1 MDVVQAAYQSKSEL
15 RASEATHAC
24 SGSDSPDLEPD
35 SPDLEPDYSVYKTWP
50 DRQKS
55 SPRGDQTKLDTFA
68 SLSSLDQTGSKPPTC
83 DKLPPPGA
91 GVPHTHPM
99 TMAAALESL
108 SISYSPSSKGLHAVV
123 DIISDAKDDDSEQ
136 TIKSDENDSKNVYY
150 KPGHRKA
157 YSLPRTLEVVDEH
170 GSITHP
176 MVEHDVVVESPR
188 STLLRYGL
196 PYKPYNF
203 DGESSNS
210 SMSEM
215 SGMTDHS
222 ATFAS
227 ENSSHE
233 DSGIFS
239 DSSAKIKQTRKGLT
253 DFFSKGL
260 GVNWKM
266 LSKSGQQMVKM
277 VRKDTIEVETE
288 SPCVSS
294 QSLIMEHRPPG
305 VPAKSVE
312 EEEKHRQEHKIL
324 MEKLKKKEQSDGKN
338 RAHKLAEQRRVED
351 DLSQLTSHW
360 SANIMPNWS
369 TMSSNKKTQAL
380 WWKGLPP
387 PVRGRVW
394 KLALSNTLNL
404 TPQLYKILVSRAQE
418 QLENKPS
425 IGAGS
430 RESREET
437 LELIQ
442 LDVSRTFPQ
451 LCIFQTG
458 GPYYQLLHNVL
469 GAYVCYRPDIG
480 YVQGMSFIAA
490 ILILN
495 LDEAEAF
502 IVFAN
507 LINWPLLAAFYSV
520 EQEQMERYYSTFSS
534 HLSSN
539 LPSIASHFSRL
550 GLRPDLYI
558 LDWWMTLFSKC
569 APLDITCR
577 IWDLL
582 IRDGEEFLFRAGLG
596 ILSLY
601 EDRLLAE
608 SDFILLAQFLSKLPD
623 NLDGDKLFEKIEEIS
638 LGPGKRTFSQ
648 LALW

>member
-1 MDVVQAAYQSKSEL
+1 MADTEEYLPSPHSSTE
-15 RASEATHAC
+15 
-24 SGSDSPDLEPD
+24 SD
-35 SPDLEPDYSVYKTWP
+35 YTVYKTWP
-50 DRQKS
+50 DRQKHIGHRS
-55 SPRGDQTKLDTFA
+55 DNSKH
-68 SLSSLDQTGSKPPTC
+68 SSLWSLQAGPS
-83 DKLPPPGA
+83 LPPRDDLPSEPA
-91 GVPHTHPM
+91 NHPV
-99 TMAAALESL
+99 TMAHALESL
-108 SISYSPSSKGLHAVV
+108 SINYSPLSKGLHAGSEDV
-123 DIISDAKDDDSEQ
+123 DHTKKFSDNKSDS
-136 TIKSDENDSKNVYY
+136 ILKSDENDSKNVNY

-176 MVEHDVVVESPR
+176 IVEHDVVVESPR
-188 STLLRYGL
+188 STLMRYGL

-203 DGESSNS
+203 DGDSTNS
-210 SMSEM
+210 SVSEI

-222 ATFAS
+222 ATYAS
-227 ENSSHE
+227 EHSSHE

-239 DSSAKIKQTRKGLT
+239 DSSSKIKKTGKGLT

-266 LSKSGQQMVKM
+266 LSKSGQQMVRLVK
-277 VRKDTIEVETE
+277 KDTVEVEPE
-288 SPCVSS
+288 STCVSS
-294 QSLIMEHRPPG
+294 QSLIMETRPPG
-305 VPAKSVE
+305 VPAKSLE
-312 EEEKHRQEHKIL
+312 EQEKHKQQHRIL
-324 MEKLKKKEQSDGKN
+324 MEKLKKKEQTDGKN
-338 RAHKLAEQRRVED
+338 RAHKLAEQRRAED

-360 SANIMPNWS
+360 SSTILPNWS
-369 TMSSNKKTQAL
+369 TMSTNKKTQAL

-394 KLALSNTLNL
+394 KLALPNTLNL
-404 TPQLYKILVSRAQE
+404 TPQLYNILVSRARE
-418 QLENKPS
+418 QLETKP
-425 IGAGS
+425 GS
-430 RESREET
+430 TGPGSREET

-451 LCIFQTG
+451 LCIFQAG

-495 LDEAEAF
+495 LEEAEAF

-507 LINWPLLAAFYSV
+507 LINWPILASFYSV
-520 EQEQMERYYSTFSS
+520 EQFAMERYYTTFSS
-534 HLSSN
+534 HLSTN

-582 IRDGEEFLFRAGLG
+582 IRDGEEFLFKAALG

-601 EDRLLAE
+601 EDRLMAE

-623 NLDGDKLFEKIEEIS
+623 SLDGDKLFEKIEEIS
-638 LGPGKRTFSQ
+638 LGSSKRSFPQ

>member
-1 MDVVQAAYQSKSEL
+1 MDAVQAANQSKSEL
-15 RASEATHAC
+15 CASHA
-24 SGSDSPDLEPD
+24 SS
-35 SPDLEPDYSVYKTWP
+35 DYSVYKTWP
-50 DRQKS
+50 DRQKC
-55 SPRGDQTKLDTFA
+55 SPRSHNQTQLDKFA
-68 SLSSLDQTGSKPPTC
+68 SLGSSLDQTGSVLSTC
-83 DKLPPPGA
+83 DKLPSSGTK
-91 GVPHTHPM
+91 VPSTHPM

-108 SISYSPSSKGLHAVV
+108 SISYSPSSKGLHAGG
-123 DIISDAKDDDSEQ
+123 DQITNNNSKDDDEDSD
-136 TIKSDENDSKNVYY
+136 TKIKSDENDSKNVYY

-170 GSITHP
+170 GSISHP

-203 DGESSNS
+203 DGEDSTSSI
-210 SMSEM
+210 SEI

-222 ATFAS
+222 ANFAS
-227 ENSSHE
+227 EHSSHE

-260 GVNWKM
+260 GVNWKL
-266 LSKSGQQMVKM
+266 LSKSGQQMVKL
-277 VRKDTIEVETE
+277 VKKDTIDMETE

-312 EEEKHRQEHKIL
+312 EEEKHKQEHKIL
-324 MEKLKKKEQSDGKN
+324 MEKLKKKEQTDGKN

-360 SANIMPNWS
+360 SSNILPNWS
-369 TMSSNKKTQAL
+369 SMSSNKKTQAL

-394 KLALSNTLNL
+394 KLALPNTLNL
-404 TPQLYKILVSRAQE
+404 TPQLYSILVSRAQE
-418 QLENKPS
+418 QLENKICVGVGP
-425 IGAGS
+425 G
-430 RESREET
+430 SREET

-451 LCIFQTG
+451 LCIFQSG

-507 LINWPLLAAFYSV
+507 LVNWPCLAAFYSV
-520 EQEQMERYYSTFSS
+520 EQTVMERYYNTFST

-539 LPSIASHFSRL
+539 LPSLASHFSRL

-623 NLDGDKLFEKIEEIS
+623 NLDGDKLFEKIEDIS
-638 LGPGKRTFSQ
+638 LGPSKRTFSQ

>member
-1 MDVVQAAYQSKSEL
+1 VQMTLPLYSLHLS
-15 RASEATHAC
+15 SCPPVTMATP
-24 SGSDSPDLEPD
+24 SDSLSNNHSPIYEGADTVQDTCEDKSD
-35 SPDLEPDYSVYKTWP
+35 SN
-50 DRQKS
+50 
-55 SPRGDQTKLDTFA
+55 
-68 SLSSLDQTGSKPPTC
+68 
-83 DKLPPPGA
+83 
-91 GVPHTHPM
+91 
-99 TMAAALESL
+99 
-108 SISYSPSSKGLHAVV
+108 I
-123 DIISDAKDDDSEQ
+123 
-136 TIKSDENDSKNVYY
+136 IKSDENDSKNVVY

-157 YSLPRTLEVVDEH
+157 YSLPRTLEVVDEN

-176 MVEHDVVVESPR
+176 IVEHDVVVESPR

-196 PYKPYNF
+196 PYKPYKF
-203 DGESSNS
+203 DGESSHS
-210 SMSEM
+210 SMSEI

-222 ATFAS
+222 AT
-227 ENSSHE
+227 SSHE

-239 DSSAKIKQTRKGLT
+239 ESSSKIKQTKKGLT

-260 GVNWKM
+260 AVNWKL
-266 LSKSGQQMVKM
+266 LSKSGQQMVKL
-277 VRKDTIEVETE
+277 VKKDNIDLEPE

-312 EEEKHRQEHKIL
+312 EQEKHKQEHRLL
-324 MEKLKKKEQSDGKN
+324 MEKLKKKEQADGKN
-338 RAHKLAEQRRVED
+338 RAHKLAEQRRAED
-351 DLSQLTSHW
+351 DLSQLTSYW
-360 SANIMPNWS
+360 SSSILPNWS
-369 TMSSNKKTQAL
+369 TMSTTAKTQAL

-394 KLALSNTLNL
+394 SVALPNTLSL
-404 TPQLYKILVSRAQE
+404 TPQLYSILVSRARE
-418 QLENKPS
+418 RP
-425 IGAGS
+425 GS
-430 RESREET
+430 TGPDSREET
-437 LELIQ
+437 LDLIQ

-451 LCIFQTG
+451 LCIFQAG

-495 LDEAEAF
+495 LEEADAF

-507 LINWPLLAAFYSV
+507 LINWPCLAAFYSV
-520 EQEQMERYYSTFSS
+520 EQSVMERYYSTFSN

-539 LPSIASHFSRL
+539 LPSVASHFSRL

-582 IRDGEEFLFRAGLG
+582 IRDGEEFLFKAALG

-601 EDRLLAE
+601 QDLLLAE

-623 NLDGDKLFEKIEEIS
+623 NLDGDKLFQKMEEIS
-638 LGPGKRTFSQ
+638 LGPSKRTFPQ
-648 LALW
+648 LSLW

>member
-1 MDVVQAAYQSKSEL
+1 MDSVEDEDLSPDKSEL
-15 RASEATHAC
+15 YLSPGKAELCLSLADKSELYL
-24 SGSDSPDLEPD
+24 SQDKS
-35 SPDLEPDYSVYKTWP
+35 DYSVYKTWP
-50 DRQKS
+50 DRQKC
-55 SPRGDQTKLDTFA
+55 SPRSDKQALDKFA
-68 SLSSLDQTGSKPPTC
+68 SLSLLQTGSNLKTC
-83 DKLPPPGA
+83 DKSTSGTEMSP
-91 GVPHTHPM
+91 THPM

-108 SISYSPSSKGLHAVV
+108 SISYSPSSKGLHAG
-123 DIISDAKDDDSEQ
+123 DDQISNTTKLDDDDEKKDSKL
-136 TIKSDENDSKNVYY
+136 KSDENESKNVYY

-188 STLLRYGL
+188 STLLRFGL

-210 SMSEM
+210 SMSEI

-222 ATFAS
+222 ATYQS
-227 ENSSHE
+227 EHSQE

-239 DSSAKIKQTRKGLT
+239 DSSAKIKQTKKGLS

-260 GVNWKM
+260 AVNWKM
-266 LSKSGQQMVKM
+266 LSKSGQQMVKL
-277 VRKDTIEVETE
+277 VKKDTMEVEAE

-312 EEEKHRQEHKIL
+312 EEEKHKLEHKLL
-324 MEKLKKKEQSDGKN
+324 MDKLKKKEHTDGKN

-351 DLSQLTSHW
+351 DLSQLTSNW
-360 SANIMPNWS
+360 SNNILPNWYTVS
-369 TMSSNKKTQAL
+369 TNKKTQAL

-387 PVRGRVW
+387 PVRGRIW
-394 KLALSNTLNL
+394 KLALPNTLNL
-404 TPQLYKILVSRAQE
+404 TPQLYRILVSRAQE
-418 QLENKPS
+418 QLENKS
-425 IGAGS
+425 SVEAGPG
-430 RESREET
+430 SREET
-437 LELIQ
+437 LQLIQ

-451 LCIFQTG
+451 LCIFQSG

-507 LINWPLLAAFYSV
+507 LVNWPCLAAFYSV
-520 EQEQMERYYSTFSS
+520 EQVVVG
-534 HLSSN
+534 
-539 LPSIASHFSRL
+539 RL
-550 GLRPDLYI
+550 VQ
-558 LDWWMTLFSKC
+558 
-569 APLDITCR
+569 
-577 IWDLL
+577 LL
-582 IRDGEEFLFRAGLG
+582 
-596 ILSLY
+596 
-601 EDRLLAE
+601 
-608 SDFILLAQFLSKLPD
+608 
-623 NLDGDKLFEKIEEIS
+623 GD
-638 LGPGKRTFSQ
+638 
-648 LALW
+648 